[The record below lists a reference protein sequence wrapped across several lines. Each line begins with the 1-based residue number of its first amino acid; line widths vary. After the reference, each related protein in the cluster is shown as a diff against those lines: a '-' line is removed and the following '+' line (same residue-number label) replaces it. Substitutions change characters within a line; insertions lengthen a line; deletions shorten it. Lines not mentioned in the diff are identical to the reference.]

1 MSTTQTMPAG
11 ALNPLL
17 DKIKSLPKVALVV
30 GGALLVA
37 VIIAL
42 ALWNRAPEYKVLFTN
57 LSERDGGAI
66 MGALNQMNVPYQF
79 SDGSAALMVPADKVH
94 ETRLALASQGLPRG
108 GSVGFELL
116 DDSKFGVSQFTEQVN
131 FQRALEGELARSIEA
146 VQSVQ
151 SARVHLALPR
161 QSVFV
166 RNRQAPSASVLLNLF
181 SGRTLDEAQVAAIAH
196 LVSSSVPD
204 LTVANISIVDQYGRL
219 LSLPQGEGR
228 GMDAGQTRQVRDIEQ
243 SYAQRIETLL
253 TPLLGPGNARA
264 QVSAELDFSRRE
276 ETSEV
281 YRPNEDPNQA
291 AIRSRQTSES
301 LQRGPGVAQGVPGA
315 LTNQPPVDPVA
326 PVVNPPAAPN
336 AAGTA
341 QGTGQDAAGTA
352 VALPGNERRDAT
364 TNYELD
370 RTITHLQHAVGSV
383 SRLSVAVI
391 VNHLPDAD
399 GNPQPLPAEQ
409 LEQLR
414 NLVREAI
421 GFSAER
427 GDSLSLMNSAF
438 ASPVEVELPWWQ
450 NPMYVDLAKTAGG
463 WLLFLLIAVW
473 LWLGVGRPLLRRHVA
488 GDSIGATSPAAAQ
501 GEATPEVEADESAAA
516 AARARQQSRYEEN
529 LQTARELAA
538 KDPRAVAAV
547 LRTWIEKDEQ

>member
-1 MSTTQTMPAG
+1 MSPTSTMPAG

-17 DKIKSLPKVALVV
+17 DKIKSVPKVALMV

-37 VIIAL
+37 LIIAL

-66 MGALNQMNVPYQF
+66 MGALNQMNVPYRF
-79 SDGSAALMVPADKVH
+79 AEGSAALMVPADKVH

-146 VQSVQ
+146 VQAVQ
-151 SARVHLALPR
+151 SARVHLAMPK

-181 SGRTLDEAQVAAIAH
+181 PGRTLDDTQVAAVAH

-219 LSLPQGEGR
+219 LSLPEGEGR
-228 GMDAGQTRQVRDIEQ
+228 GMDAGQMRQVRDIEQ
-243 SYAQRIETLL
+243 SYAQRIEALL

-301 LQRGPGVAQGVPGA
+301 LQRGPGLAQGVPGA

-326 PVVNPPAAPN
+326 PVVNPPAQN
-336 AAGTA
+336 AAGNA
-341 QGTGQDAAGTA
+341 QGADQNAAETA
-352 VALPGNERRDAT
+352 LAALPGNERRDAT

-370 RTITHLQHAVGSV
+370 RTITHLQHAVGTV

-391 VNHLPDAD
+391 VNHIPDAE

-421 GFSAER
+421 GFSTER
-427 GDSLSLMNSAF
+427 GDSLSLMNSPF
-438 ASPVEVELPWWQ
+438 ATPAEIELPWWQ

-463 WLLFLLIAVW
+463 WLLFLLIAAW
-473 LWLGVGRPLLRRHVA
+473 LWFGVGRPLLRRHVA
-488 GDSIGATSPAAAQ
+488 AGDAPAGSADAPVQ
-501 GEATPEVEADESAAA
+501 DEDEREAEENAAA
-516 AARARQQSRYEEN
+516 AVRARQQSRYEEN

>member
-1 MSTTQTMPAG
+1 MPAG

-17 DKIKSLPKVALVV
+17 DKIKSLPKVALIV

-79 SDGSAALMVPADKVH
+79 ADGSAALMVPADKVH

-151 SARVHLALPR
+151 SARVHLAMPR

-181 SGRTLDEAQVAAIAH
+181 SGRALDEAQVAAIAH

-204 LTVANISIVDQYGRL
+204 LTVANISIVDQHGRL

-243 SYAQRIETLL
+243 GYAQRIEALL

-301 LQRGPGVAQGVPGA
+301 LQRGPGTAQGVPGA

-336 AAGTA
+336 AAGNVL
-341 QGTGQDAAGTA
+341 GTGQNAAEAAPAT
-352 VALPGNERRDAT
+352 LPGNERRDAT

-370 RTITHLQHAVGSV
+370 RTITHLQHAVGTV

-399 GNPQPLPAEQ
+399 GKLQPLPAEQ
-409 LEQLR
+409 MEQLR
-414 NLVREAI
+414 GLVREAI

-450 NPMYVDLAKTAGG
+450 NPMYVDLAKTLGG
-463 WLLFLLIAVW
+463 WLLFLLIAAW
-473 LWLGVGRPLLRRHVA
+473 LWFGVGRPLMRRHVA
-488 GDSIGATSPAAAQ
+488 VGNAPTGPAAAQ
-501 GEATPEVEADESAAA
+501 IEDTTEAEESVAAA
-516 AARARQQSRYEEN
+516 TRARQQSRYEEN

>member
-1 MSTTQTMPAG
+1 MPAG

-17 DKIKSLPKVALVV
+17 DKIKSLPKAALIV

-37 VIIAL
+37 VVIAV

-57 LSERDGGAI
+57 LNERDGGAI
-66 MGALNQMNVPYQF
+66 MGALNQMNVPYRF
-79 SDGSAALMVPADKVH
+79 SEGSAALMVPADKVH

-151 SARVHLALPR
+151 SARVHLAMPK

-243 SYAQRIETLL
+243 SYAQRIEALL

-301 LQRGPGVAQGVPGA
+301 LQRGPGAAQGVPGA

-326 PVVNPPAAPN
+326 PVVNPPAAQN
-336 AAGTA
+336 AANVQGAGQNAAETA
-341 QGTGQDAAGTA
+341 A
-352 VALPGNERRDAT
+352 ALPGNERRDAT

-370 RTITHLQHAVGSV
+370 RTITHLQHAVGTV

-399 GNPQPLPAEQ
+399 GNLQPLPAEQ

-414 NLVREAI
+414 GLVREAI

-427 GDSLSLMNSAF
+427 GDSLSLMNSPF
-438 ASPVEVELPWWQ
+438 ASPVEVEVPWWQ
-450 NPMYVDLAKTAGG
+450 NPMYVDLAKTVGG
-463 WLLFLLIAVW
+463 WLLFLLIAAW
-473 LWLGVGRPLLRRHVA
+473 LWFGVGRPLLRRHVA
-488 GDSIGATSPAAAQ
+488 TGNAPAGSAAAQ
-501 GEATPEVEADESAAA
+501 PDEDTAEAEASVAAA
-516 AARARQQSRYEEN
+516 NRARQQSRYEEN
-529 LQTARELAA
+529 LQTARELAS